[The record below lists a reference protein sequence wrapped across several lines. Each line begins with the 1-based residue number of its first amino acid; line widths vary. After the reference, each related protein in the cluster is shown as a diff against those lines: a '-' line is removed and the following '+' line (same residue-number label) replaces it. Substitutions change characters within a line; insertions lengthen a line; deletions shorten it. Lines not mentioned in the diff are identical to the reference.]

1 MSATGQSS
9 YKDFND
15 WWQRTGEWVEAPN
28 QRRGGESGVQRLAP
42 VTAGQPWLYSKRQ
55 IGHRFIS
62 WRYPLG
68 RPTVLREKN
77 AMQALERLGVQVPN
91 LVFYAAKKRGKDW
104 HALLVT
110 EALTDFISLD
120 NWYDKQ
126 QSQPVDPAIT
136 ASPQHQNGMAAIASR
151 C

>member
-1 MSATGQSS
+1 MSAAGQSS

-62 WRYPLG
+62 FC
-68 RPTVLREKN
+68 N
-77 AMQALERLGVQVPN
+77 
-91 LVFYAAKKRGKDW
+91 D
-104 HALLVT
+104 
-110 EALTDFISLD
+110 
-120 NWYDKQ
+120 
-126 QSQPVDPAIT
+126 
-136 ASPQHQNGMAAIASR
+136 
-151 C
+151 